1 MPGAV
6 PAPLT
11 TKMPS
16 VTPLPDA
23 SALSWKNDQ
32 GMVILKQLILV
43 DESLPFDIFS
53 DICTKTV
60 YNFLNSLFT
69 CVPDVLHCWATAVK
83 GRGTPGKVLLHPQ
96 PPRILF
102 SVF

>member
-43 DESLPFDIFS
+43 DESLPFD
-53 DICTKTV
+53 DI
-60 YNFLNSLFT
+60 L
-69 CVPDVLHCWATAVK
+69 
-83 GRGTPGKVLLHPQ
+83 
-96 PPRILF
+96 
-102 SVF
+102 

>member
-1 MPGAV
+1 MPDPV

-32 GMVILKQLILV
+32 GMVILKQLALV
-43 DESLPFDIFS
+43 DESLPFEDILS
-53 DICTKTV
+53 GTCTKTV
-60 YNFLNSLFT
+60 CILLKTICARYFT
-69 CVPDVLHCWATAVK
+69 
-83 GRGTPGKVLLHPQ
+83 LLGYCCK
-96 PPRILF
+96 R
-102 SVF
+102 